1 MGGEFE
7 EEGGRNTPGMTTVV
21 PLKEGRQGVPENTA
35 SWMACIPSLP
45 HEYIDNSGTSHDA
58 SKKDTSL
65 PGVFFLDTKDR
76 GGFYSHAS
84 ISRMQLP
91 GEIRGSPVSN
101 GRRGLVC
108 GALCTMGRPHLGY
121 EELVSFLGQRRRRS
135 TGESPK
141 LGEKA
146 IRREPSLTGS

>member
-1 MGGEFE
+1 
-7 EEGGRNTPGMTTVV
+7 
-21 PLKEGRQGVPENTA
+21 
-35 SWMACIPSLP
+35 MACIPSLP

-91 GEIRGSPVSN
+91 GEIGGSRVSN
-101 GRRGLVC
+101 GRRGLDY
-108 GALCTMGRPHLGY
+108 GALCTMGLSRLEY
-121 EELVSFLGQRRRRS
+121 EEPVSFPGRQ
-135 TGESPK
+135 
-141 LGEKA
+141 
-146 IRREPSLTGS
+146 